1 MATGNGGTAYD
12 LSLFE
17 TKRAELVALKLNKK
31 EQKQSNKRARL
42 QRFFNAVAYLAVAIA
57 ALFVIG
63 FLITS
68 NVRLTE
74 MNSQISESK
83 ARLSELQS
91 EQIRLQSELASK
103 TSIANVNDYA
113 RQNGMTAADGSQ
125 ITYITVSGSDTV
137 TVAADSGNWLSKA
150 IDAIVG
156 FFS

>member
-1 MATGNGGTAYD
+1 MTPANSGTAYD

-17 TKRAELVALKLNKK
+17 TKKAELVALKPNKK
-31 EQKQSNKRARL
+31 EQKHSNKRARL
-42 QRFFNAVAYLAVAIA
+42 QRFFNAVAYIAVAIA

-68 NVRLTE
+68 NV
-74 MNSQISESK
+74 QISESK
-83 ARLSELQS
+83 ARLTELQS
-91 EQIRLQSELASK
+91 EQVRLQSELASK

-113 RQNGMTAADGSQ
+113 RENGMTAADGSQ

-137 TVAADSGNWLSKA
+137 TVAEESGNWLSKA
-150 IDAIVG
+150 WDAIVG

>member
-1 MATGNGGTAYD
+1 MTPANSGTAYD

-17 TKRAELVALKLNKK
+17 TKKAELVALRPNKK

-42 QRFFNAVAYLAVAIA
+42 QRFFNAVAYIAVAIA

-68 NVRLTE
+68 NVQLTE
-74 MNSQISESK
+74 MNAQISESK
-83 ARLSELQS
+83 ARLTELQS
-91 EQIRLQSELASK
+91 EQVRLQSELASK

-113 RQNGMTAADGSQ
+113 RENGMTAADGSQ
-125 ITYITVSGSDTV
+125 ITYITVAGSDTV
-137 TVAADSGNWLSKA
+137 TVAEESGNWLSKA
-150 IDAIVG
+150 WNAIVG

>member
-1 MATGNGGTAYD
+1 MATGNGGSAYD

-17 TKRAELVALKLNKK
+17 NKKVELVALKPNKK
-31 EQKQSNKRARL
+31 EQKQSHRHARL
-42 QRFFNAVAYLAVAIA
+42 QHFFNVAAYIAVAVA

-68 NVRLTE
+68 NVKLTE
-74 MNSQISESK
+74 LNSQISESK

-91 EQIRLQSELASK
+91 EQVRLQSELASK

-137 TVAADSGNWLSKA
+137 TVAADGGNWLSKA
-150 IDAIVG
+150 WDAVVG